1 MRKQVRIVVHNK
13 IIGKVGIFALLFNL
27 ICFFIMPINAEAD
40 ERGSLT
46 VDSSSAKI
54 QVVDMHWRVYRVAD
68 VIDSGTVKLCG
79 EFADFPVK
87 FDIRNDSLIKSAA
100 YSLEAYAVAQ
110 NIQPLYSKIASSKET
125 ATFDSLE
132 EGCYLVLGEPVKKD
146 LGLFLSV
153 PTLVCIADGQKYDCD
168 WDLNMTIIPKIGLVS
183 SGNENNTADRTVKKV
198 WEYAKNTPDIT
209 VKLFQ
214 DGELYDTVVLNEE
227 NNWEFTWDELPN
239 IYRWTVIE
247 DSVPDN
253 CYVSYTQSA
262 VKSGNVTAELFVIT
276 NTYDEN
282 FPPKV
287 TTSVPQSTTTDV
299 SSVTTS
305 QVTTVK
311 GGSSTS
317 ATGSRVS
324 SNGSGLTSSGQ
335 ITYTT
340 VKNSITTTVS
350 SKDKLPQTGQLWWPV
365 PVLGFAGLVLFSFGW
380 YINKE
385 NKK

>member
-1 MRKQVRIVVHNK
+1 M
-13 IIGKVGIFALLFNL
+13 
-27 ICFFIMPINAEAD
+27 
-40 ERGSLT
+40 
-46 VDSSSAKI
+46 
-54 QVVDMHWRVYRVAD
+54 
-68 VIDSGTVKLCG
+68 
-79 EFADFPVK
+79 
-87 FDIRNDSLIKSAA
+87 
-100 YSLEAYAVAQ
+100 
-110 NIQPLYSKIASSKET
+110 YSKIASSKET

-287 TTSVPQSTTTDV
+287 TTSVPQSTTIDV

>member
-1 MRKQVRIVVHNK
+1 MVHNK

-87 FDIRNDSLIKSAA
+87 FDISNDSLIKSAA

-153 PTLVCIADGQKYDCD
+153 PSLVCIAD
-168 WDLNMTIIPKIGLVS
+168 
-183 SGNENNTADRTVKKV
+183 ENNTADRTVKKV
-198 WEYAKNTPDIT
+198 REYAKNTPDIT
-209 VKLFQ
+209 VKLFR

-305 QVTTVK
+305 QVTTVR

-365 PVLGFAGLVLFSFGW
+365 PVLGFAGLIHFR
-380 YINKE
+380 
-385 NKK
+385 